1 MKTERIIGF
10 LVFLGIFI
18 SAMYFFYPSE
28 YDSNEDALNLNND
41 KPSESNNI
49 TNNKPKNNQFKN
61 FDESDFDF
69 FVYRAHVLSS
79 KINADNLKDKIN
91 NGGLPAFIEPFG
103 DNQEL
108 FAIYVGPFQT
118 EDDIVNNMKLIQKLS
133 ESKKGEI
140 SRWKL

>member
-28 YDSNEDALNLNND
+28 YDSSEDTLDLNNEN
-41 KPSESNNI
+41 PSESNNI

-103 DNQEL
+103 DNLEL

-118 EDDIVNNMKLIQKLS
+118 ENDIVNNMKLIQKLS
-133 ESKKGEI
+133 ESEKGEI

>member
-10 LVFLGIFI
+10 LVFVGIFI

-28 YDSNEDALNLNND
+28 YDSSEDALNLNNE

-91 NGGLPAFIEPFG
+91 NGGLPAFIAPFG

>member
-28 YDSNEDALNLNND
+28 YDSSEDTLDLNNEN
-41 KPSESNNI
+41 PSESNNI

-103 DNQEL
+103 DNLEL

>member
-28 YDSNEDALNLNND
+28 YDSSEDTLDLNNEN
-41 KPSESNNI
+41 PSESNNI

-103 DNQEL
+103 DNLEL

-118 EDDIVNNMKLIQKLS
+118 ENDIVNNMKLIQKLS

>member
-28 YDSNEDALNLNND
+28 YDSSEDALNLNNE

-69 FVYRAHVLSS
+69 FVYRAHVPLT
-79 KINADNLKDKIN
+79 
-91 NGGLPAFIEPFG
+91 GF
-103 DNQEL
+103 
-108 FAIYVGPFQT
+108 
-118 EDDIVNNMKLIQKLS
+118 KLDTQNWLR
-133 ESKKGEI
+133 E
-140 SRWKL
+140 RWAKNCL

>member
-103 DNQEL
+103 DNLEL

-118 EDDIVNNMKLIQKLS
+118 ENDIVNNMKLIQKLS
-133 ESKKGEI
+133 ESEKGEI

>member
-28 YDSNEDALNLNND
+28 YGSSEDTFNLND
-41 KPSESNNI
+41 EKPSESNNI

-91 NGGLPAFIEPFG
+91 NEGLPAFVGPFG